1 MNFAGRKSQV
11 VTSSLGLKNSKPSL
25 SLGIKQ
31 SHNPH
36 LDSDTLTRN
45 YTSDGIIN
53 NESNSNDNHYQ
64 PIKGVHLPNYKNTI
78 SSNRNNIEKAHKIKR
93 SSDKSHFT

>member
-1 MNFAGRKSQV
+1 MYSVKKSHV
-11 VTSSLGLKNSKPSL
+11 VTSSLGLKISKPSL

-45 YTSDGIIN
+45 NTSEGIIN
-53 NESNSNDNHYQ
+53 NESKSNDSQYQ
-64 PIKGVHLPNYKNTI
+64 PIKGVHLPNYKSNI
-78 SSNRNNIEKAHKIKR
+78 NSNRNNI
-93 SSDKSHFT
+93 

>member
-1 MNFAGRKSQV
+1 MKLGQKSQV
-11 VTSSLGLKNSKPSL
+11 ITSSLGVKNSKPSL

-36 LDSDTLTRN
+36 LDNIDSLRN

-53 NESNSNDNHYQ
+53 NESNSNDTHYQ
-64 PIKGVHLPNYKNTI
+64 PIKGVPLSNHKNNI
-78 SSNRNNIEKAHKIKR
+78 NSNRNSIEKAHKMKR
-93 SSDKSHFT
+93 SSENNHFT